1 MVHYASGYYIKSE
14 SSYMKKQIPKL
25 VYTVISLLAIC
36 LAPMMP
42 AHAASSNGLGITPTK
57 NYTVQPGGHVSDTL
71 YVNNLSKTDD
81 LHLHLRIVDFGA
93 KDETGTPALDLK
105 DNAPQPTWSLKPFLQ
120 LPSADVTVPAGK
132 TDNIPITLSVPAGQ
146 GAGSYYSAI
155 EYTAQNQPGQQN
167 VTLAASSVTLAFL
180 NVPGQTKEFMKLEQF
195 GAFTPSA
202 DDESGKFSTFFFSA
216 QPKELAFRVS
226 NQGNVAESPTG
237 SMLIKNMFGKQVKV
251 IQEVNPKHQLALRD
265 QTRRFETCIAS
276 TQQTTK
282 NSSGED
288 QTSTVCTSPGLLP
301 GRYTALLDVF
311 YGQNGNNSQEIQG
324 TATFWYLPYWFL
336 IAVAVVIL
344 LIVLVVWRVVRRLK
358 RGRRIYKK

>member
-1 MVHYASGYYIKSE
+1 
-14 SSYMKKQIPKL
+14 MKKQIQKL
-25 VYTVISLLAIC
+25 VFTVISLLAIC
-36 LAPMMP
+36 VAPALP
-42 AHAASSNGLGITPTK
+42 ASAASSNGLGITPTK

-81 LHLHLRIVDFGA
+81 LHLHLRVIDFSA
-93 KDETGTPALDLK
+93 KDETGTPQLDLK

-132 TDNIPITLSVPAGQ
+132 ADNIPVTVSVPAGQ

-180 NVPGQTKEFMKLEQF
+180 NVPGQTKEFMTLKQF

-202 DDESGKFSTFFFSA
+202 DDETGKFSTFFFGS

-237 SMLIKNMFGKQVKV
+237 SILIKNIFGKQVKV
-251 IQEVNPKHQLALRD
+251 IQEANPKHQLALRD
-265 QTRRFETCIAS
+265 QIRRFETCIS
-276 TQQTTK
+276 SSEQTVK

-288 QTSTVCTSPGLLP
+288 QTNTVCKSAGLLP
-301 GRYTALLDVF
+301 GRYTAMLDVF

-336 IAVAVVIL
+336 IAVAIVIL
-344 LIVLVVWRVVRRLK
+344 AIVFVVWRVVHKFK
-358 RGRRIYKK
+358 RGRRTYKK